1 MKLPDTVL
9 LVTTLASALAGALA
23 AQGPSLATQTSV
35 GVFARTGARA
45 QIDAIAPLTVITGA
59 VRIHATAE
67 AATASLGVGPGATPD
82 SFVLSAG
89 GTAGATTL
97 VRGEAGTTTSSMN
110 TVPTQGPVA
119 FLLSHRGPA
128 RRIRVAMGGDSTGG
142 GMASLAV
149 DVGDDGSVEFRQAV
163 DGSPHAFDF
172 VLGGAGATSAKL
184 VVNAHAVLA
193 ANSLRAGYQLDAL
206 FSSEAPG
213 EQPCQFTAYGQGC
226 DGLGLGGTDR
236 IVGQT
241 HAIELNV
248 RGAFPNGPVVLMFG
262 ERPLDVLIPGYRC
275 SLYVNPLVSLPIQ
288 ADAQGNLDN
297 TFFIGPGLAGLTFIQ
312 AAALRVDNRVLL
324 LKTSNG
330 ARMDCG
336 R

>member
-9 LVTTLASALAGALA
+9 FVTTLGSALASALA

-35 GVFARTGARA
+35 GVFARAGARA
-45 QIDAIAPLTVITGA
+45 QIDAIAPLTVITAA
-59 VRIHATAE
+59 VRVNASVE
-67 AATASLGVGPGATPD
+67 GAAASLGVGPGGPPD
-82 SFVLSAG
+82 SFVLTAG
-89 GTAGATTL
+89 GTAGATAI
-97 VRGEAGTTTSSMN
+97 VRGEAGTTTAPMN
-110 TVPTQGPVA
+110 TVPSQGPVA
-119 FLLSHRGPA
+119 FLLSYRGPA

-163 DGSPHAFDF
+163 DGAPHGFDF
-172 VLGGAGATSAKL
+172 LLGGDGATRAKL
-184 VVNAHAVLA
+184 VVNAHAVPGTNSSRA
-193 ANSLRAGYQLDAL
+193 AYQLDAL

-213 EQPCQFTAYGQGC
+213 EQPCQFTNYGQGC

-241 HAIELNV
+241 HNIELNV
-248 RGAFPNGPVVLMFG
+248 RGAFPNAPVILMFG
-262 ERPLDVLIPGYRC
+262 ERPLDVPIPGYRC

-297 TFFIGPGLAGLTFIQ
+297 TFFVGPELAGLIFIQ
-312 AAALRVDNRVLL
+312 AAALHVDNRVLL
-324 LKTSNG
+324 LRTSNG